1 LAPVGT
7 ISFLST
13 PRSDF
18 LPSVALAFG
27 AALWGLFW
35 IPIRGIEQAGVAA
48 LWTGPIIFGASTLL
62 FIPLLVLRSGNFIAH
77 WRHILLPG
85 LLSGFAFA
93 LYIASLNLTD
103 VVRAILLFYLS
114 PLWSTLLGMLMLQ
127 ERLTANRMVAL
138 VLAFCG
144 LYIVLVVENG
154 LPWPRNTGDWFALL
168 SGLCW
173 SIASVKLFQDGAR
186 LVLEKVITFV
196 VCALFMS
203 LLLVLWQQG
212 DFSGVPDV
220 ATLRSGWHWILLVAM
235 LMLPITWLT
244 IWPTTLLSP
253 GRVGMLLLCE
263 VLVGVTS
270 AALLLDEPF
279 GLRELSGAILI
290 VSAGVVEVLR
300 QQKFDNSGIVSRQ
313 SE

>member
-1 LAPVGT
+1 M
-7 ISFLST
+7 SM
-13 PRSDF
+13 PRSDL

-27 AALWGLFW
+27 AALWGLYW
-35 IPIRGIEQAGVAA
+35 IPIRGIEQAGVAPF
-48 LWTGPIIFGASTLL
+48 WTGPTIFAASTIA
-62 FIPLLVLRSGNFIAH
+62 FIPLLILRFRNYVVH

-85 LLSGFAFA
+85 LLAGFAFA

-127 ERLTANRMVAL
+127 ERLTVNRVVAL
-138 VLAFCG
+138 LLAFCG
-144 LYIVLVVENG
+144 LYIVLVVDNG
-154 LPWPRNTGDWFALL
+154 LPWPHNIGDWFALL

-173 SIASVKLFQDGAR
+173 SVATVKLFQDGAR
-186 LVLEKVITFV
+186 MVLEKVITFV

-212 DFSGVPDV
+212 DFSGAPDV
-220 ATLRSGWHWILLVAM
+220 ATLLAGWHWILLIAL

-244 IWPTTLLSP
+244 IWPATLLSP

-290 VSAGVVEVLR
+290 VLAGVVEVVR
-300 QQKFDNSGIVSRQ
+300 QQSLDNSGIVNRQ
-313 SE
+313 SER

>member
-1 LAPVGT
+1 M
-7 ISFLST
+7 ST
-13 PRSDF
+13 PRSDL

-27 AALWGLFW
+27 AALWGLYW
-35 IPIRGIEQAGVAA
+35 IPVRGIEQAGVAA
-48 LWTGPIIFGASTLL
+48 FWTGPTIFAASTIA
-62 FIPLLVLRSGNFIAH
+62 FIPLLILRFRNYVAH

-85 LLSGFAFA
+85 LLAGFAFA

-127 ERLTANRMVAL
+127 ERLTVNRVFAL
-138 VLAFCG
+138 LLAFCG
-144 LYIVLVVENG
+144 LYIVLVVDNG

-186 LVLEKVITFV
+186 MVLEKVITFV

-212 DFSGVPDV
+212 DFSGAPDV
-220 ATLRSGWHWILLVAM
+220 VTLLAGWQWILLIAL

-244 IWPTTLLSP
+244 IWPATLLSP

-263 VLVGVTS
+263 VLVGATS

-279 GLRELSGAILI
+279 GLRELSGAVLI
-290 VSAGVVEVLR
+290 VSAGIVEVVR
-300 QQKFDNSGIVSRQ
+300 QQSLDNSGIVIRH
-313 SE
+313 SER

>member
-1 LAPVGT
+1 M
-7 ISFLST
+7 SR
-13 PRSDF
+13 PRSDL
-18 LPSVALAFG
+18 LPSVGLACG
-27 AALWGLFW
+27 AALWGLYW

-48 LWTGPIIFGASTLL
+48 FWTGPVIFAASTLL
-62 FIPLLVLRSGNFIAH
+62 FIPLMVLRFRIYITN
-77 WRHILLPG
+77 WRHILLSG
-85 LLSGFAFA
+85 LLAGFAFA

-103 VVRAILLFYLS
+103 VVRAILLFYMS

-127 ERLTANRMVAL
+127 ERLTGNRMAAL

-173 SIASVKLFQDGAR
+173 SIATVKLFQDGAR

-196 VCALFMS
+196 ICALFMS

-212 DFSGVPDV
+212 DLNGMPDV
-220 ATLRSGWHWILLVAM
+220 ASLRAGWYWILLVAV

-244 IWPTTLLSP
+244 IWPATLLSP
-253 GRVGMLLLCE
+253 GRVGMLLLAE
-263 VLVGVTS
+263 VLVGVIS

-279 GLRELSGAILI
+279 GIRELAGAVLI
-290 VSAGVVEVLR
+290 VSAGVVEVMRR
-300 QQKFDNSGIVSRQ
+300 QNLPISSIEV
-313 SE
+313 

>member
-1 LAPVGT
+1 M
-7 ISFLST
+7 ST
-13 PRSDF
+13 PRSDL

-27 AALWGLFW
+27 AALWGLYW

-48 LWTGPIIFGASTLL
+48 FWTGPTIFAVSTIA
-62 FIPLLVLRSGNFIAH
+62 FVPLLILRFRNYVAH

-85 LLSGFAFA
+85 LLAGFAFA

-127 ERLTANRMVAL
+127 ERLTVNRVVAL
-138 VLAFCG
+138 LLAFCG
-144 LYIVLVVENG
+144 LYIVLVVDNG
-154 LPWPRNTGDWFALL
+154 LPWPSNTGDWFALL

-186 LVLEKVITFV
+186 MVLEKVITFV

-212 DFSGVPDV
+212 DFSGAPDV
-220 ATLRSGWHWILLVAM
+220 ATLLAGWQWILLIAV

-279 GLRELSGAILI
+279 GLRELSGAVLI
-290 VSAGVVEVLR
+290 VSAGVVEVVR
-300 QQKFDNSGIVSRQ
+300 QQTVDNSGIILRR
-313 SE
+313 SER